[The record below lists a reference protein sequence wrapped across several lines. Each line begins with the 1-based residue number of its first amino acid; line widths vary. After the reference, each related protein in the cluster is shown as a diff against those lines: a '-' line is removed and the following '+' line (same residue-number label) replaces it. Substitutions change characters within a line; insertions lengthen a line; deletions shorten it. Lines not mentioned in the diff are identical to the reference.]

1 MGAGLRGREWK
12 EWYVSWAT
20 IWSRHIEG
28 KLASQE
34 SLQHIESLKICHQ
47 SLTYWEELC
56 TKPPHPK
63 KSKSKSKLIIRAS
76 LYHGP
81 LPFLP
86 THISFASYTIIRCW
100 TMLVDYVG
108 LKIRLLGTSPMVYLA
123 IFPWC
128 KPKWSCDK
136 FNNHSYV
143 SLGQRHSPWCKQ
155 PMSFKG
161 KKM

>member
-1 MGAGLRGREWK
+1 M
-12 EWYVSWAT
+12 AT
-20 IWSRHIEG
+20 KWTFILSPLIL
-28 KLASQE
+28 KLNIKKKKS
-34 SLQHIESLKICHQ
+34 
-47 SLTYWEELC
+47 
-56 TKPPHPK
+56 K

-161 KKM
+161 KKNVRFLGGKCKEIPIHQSMHFLNFVCKSYKGLKFYW